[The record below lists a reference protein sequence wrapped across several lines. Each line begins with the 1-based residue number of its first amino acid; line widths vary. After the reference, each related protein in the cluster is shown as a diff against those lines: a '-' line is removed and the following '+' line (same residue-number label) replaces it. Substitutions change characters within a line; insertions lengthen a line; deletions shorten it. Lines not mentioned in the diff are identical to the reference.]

1 MTFKDLYR
9 EKIDMRKKYDLVIVG
24 AGPAGLTAAKTAGE
38 NGLNVAILE
47 RKTHI
52 TDINRLCTMMVLV
65 LNEYIFG
72 ERPTFNARD
81 KRLCFPVNGFS
92 IRYEGPT
99 KNLYAW
105 YFYSPRGNCIVFGNY
120 DEAERLGDEGR
131 ISVVHSKSA
140 LLQGL
145 LEDAVRNGVEVFTNA
160 NVIDI
165 EKGKDGMR
173 VKTFEGKRFTGTFV
187 IAADGT
193 NSVITKRLGLNKE
206 RTFYATL
213 SGMGWDMLGTE
224 VEGPLSLKSWMG
236 EDEIRVY
243 YFGIPRAYSDEYV
256 FFAGGF
262 DPTFDYNSVLDRFIH
277 KGRFSHWFRNVE
289 LIRKVGSVENVYS
302 PIAEPFKDNVL
313 IVGDAAW
320 CQEIEING
328 AILCGWKAAN
338 AVTVALR
345 DKKLNREGISSY
357 LNWWKRSLF
366 ERHDYRDYLKPFT
379 MTAYMSYEEIDYIFS
394 LFKDPLPPCL
404 HAFTGGQLLGAEIMN
419 RLPQIS
425 KERPKLA
432 EKIMKFATSP
442 IEHALA
448 YGMRVGFPNR

>member
-1 MTFKDLYR
+1 MIKH
-9 EKIDMRKKYDLVIVG
+9 YDLVIAG

-38 NGLNVAILE
+38 NGLNVALLE
-47 RKTHI
+47 RKNQI

-72 ERPTFNARD
+72 ERPTFNARN

-105 YFYSPRGNCIVFGNY
+105 HFYSPGGHCIAFGNY
-120 DEAERLGDEGR
+120 DEAERLGDGGR
-131 ISVVHSKSA
+131 ISVLHSKSS

-145 LEDAVRNGVEVFTNA
+145 LEDAVQNGVEVFADT

-165 EKGKDGMR
+165 EKGKNEVK
-173 VKTFEGKRFTGTFV
+173 VKTSEGKTFTGTFL

-193 NSVITKRLGLNKE
+193 NSVIAKRLGFNKE

-213 SGMGWDMLGTE
+213 SGMGWEMRGVE
-224 VEGPLSLKSWMG
+224 VEGLLSLKTWMG
-236 EDEIRVY
+236 EDEIPVY

-256 FFAGGF
+256 FFGGGF
-262 DPTFDYNSVLDRFIH
+262 DPNFDYYYALERFIRQ
-277 KGRFSHWFRNVE
+277 GRFSHWFRNAE
-289 LIRKVGSVENVYS
+289 LIQKAGSVENVYS

-313 IVGDAAW
+313 LIGDAAW

-328 AILCGWKAAN
+328 AILCGWNAAN

-345 DKKLNREGISSY
+345 DKKLNREGISNY

-366 ERHDYRDYLKPFT
+366 EQHDYRDYLKPFT
-379 MTAYMSYEEIDYIFS
+379 MTAYMNYEEIDYIFS
-394 LFKDPLPPCL
+394 LVKDPLRPCL
-404 HAFTGGQLLGAEIMN
+404 HAFSGGQLIGMEIMN
-419 RLPQIS
+419 RLPLIS
-425 KERPKLA
+425 KERPTLA
-432 EKIMKFATSP
+432 EKIMKFATNP
-442 IEHALA
+442 IEQGLA
-448 YGMRVGFPNR
+448 YGVKAGFPNR